1 MSPQEYKLISA
12 SSPEE
17 LNKLVNEHLVK
28 GWMLFGTPTVSNADH
43 MSCFCQAITIRRNT
57 G

>member
-12 SSPEE
+12 CSPQK

-28 GWMLFGTPTVSNADH
+28 GWMLFGTPTVLNADH
-43 MSCFCQAITIRRNT
+43 VSYFCQAITIRRNT
-57 G
+57 N